1 MWQVS
6 PVTYQALLKA
16 NERYQLIV
24 MGVFVAAFFVALAM
38 MLVHPTVALL
48 LFWLGLISLGLF
60 SISEKL
66 IGWVLRDSAKRALAR
81 YVCPCCG
88 AGVHRDPSE
97 VEHWCCDRCGAA
109 FMSTG
114 RRDD

>member
-1 MWQVS
+1 MS
-6 PVTYQALLKA
+6 PVTYQALHKA
-16 NERYQLIV
+16 NERYQLT
-24 MGVFVAAFFVALAM
+24 VACVLLAALLVAMAM
-38 MLVHPTVALL
+38 LVVHPTVTLL
-48 LFWLGLISLGLF
+48 LFWLGLIGLGLF

-66 IGWVLRDSAKRALAR
+66 IGCVLRNSAKRALAR
-81 YVCPCCG
+81 YVCPCGG

-109 FMSTG
+109 FMSSG